1 MTDIDRILMGIKM
14 YRGGLLAFLGACNR
28 LISRL
33 NVTAASQI
41 STENM
46 SILKMWRDRLGDL
59 LDKMRSAHNEIYN
72 DDGRRM
78 AEYAGDDNPKILEHI
93 KMWRET
99 KAEFEA
105 ISSGFCNAV
114 EKNILVIPNL
124 NDRVEIDKALENVK
138 SLKREV
144 ESFWD

>member
-33 NVTAASQI
+33 SVMAASQI
-41 STENM
+41 SRENI
-46 SILKMWRDRLGDL
+46 SILEMWRDKLIDISHKIRFA
-59 LDKMRSAHNEIYN
+59 SNEIYN
-72 DDGRRM
+72 DNGRRKT
-78 AEYAGDDNPKILEHI
+78 EYAGDDNPKILEHI
-93 KMWRET
+93 KIWRET

-144 ESFWD
+144 ESF